1 MEEIQR
7 EVGRDFNATF
17 FHTMRYRYR
26 TPLSKMELGKSMI
39 DVSRYDGRDITNAH
53 RPLGDMC
60 TGYNAWAHNAMMSFR
75 VHHYIG
81 SYETFRQPGFDAR
94 SSFFNK
100 RNNQKNLV
108 VDGTTPRYLP
118 EDKSTW
124 LTQFA
129 TLVGRE
135 KAVNLTQQSRIC
147 AELEMD
153 KVTMEL
159 ANGPQAIDWDLLNK
173 KPGT

>member
-1 MEEIQR
+1 M
-7 EVGRDFNATF
+7 
-17 FHTMRYRYR
+17 
-26 TPLSKMELGKSMI
+26 
-39 DVSRYDGRDITNAH
+39 
-53 RPLGDMC
+53 
-60 TGYNAWAHNAMMSFR
+60 
-75 VHHYIG
+75 
-81 SYETFRQPGFDAR
+81 
-94 SSFFNK
+94 
-100 RNNQKNLV
+100 
-108 VDGTTPRYLP
+108 VDGTTPRYSP
-118 EDKSTW
+118 EYKSTW